1 MSENSTQTDDVSTN
15 ESGFDNAMDDAID
28 TLLDRAVEKGT
39 LSAIPD
45 EQEDFDSTLS
55 EEESTEELE
64 GEEEDHAEEDAD
76 DVDDDEDDATEED
89 EESEDDE
96 ESTQDE
102 EFDDAEEGELDL
114 EYLVPVKVDG
124 EESEVTIEELIK
136 GYQTNQSQTKKGQ
149 ELAEQAK
156 ELDAEREKSQIYQK
170 INDDLLKQQD
180 DRDLALLKSRKEI
193 MDKMAKD
200 GYVEGVDDD
209 LATLQYKYRSL
220 EDEYAKRKED
230 RNKITEKMIETREQE
245 YREAVKKQVEEFQKE
260 IKNLV
265 PDWSDKIAQDNYA
278 FAIEQGIPED
288 FVNTITSPVIAKFIN
303 DYRVLKTSASKGA
316 KKRKKA
322 PVKTVSAKKPVSKQN
337 KTKTKSADARKRL
350 VKGKG
355 TDKDLKILNDD
366 VYDSIFSNS
375 ELFN

>member
-1 MSENSTQTDDVSTN
+1 MSENSTQTDDVNTS
-15 ESGFDNAMDDAID
+15 ESGFDNPMDDAID
-28 TLLDRAVEKGT
+28 TLLDRAVERGT
-39 LSAIPD
+39 LTPALD
-45 EQEDFDSTLS
+45 ETEEVESIQEDD
-55 EEESTEELE
+55 ESTEELE
-64 GEEEDHAEEDAD
+64 GEDLDPAEEDAEN
-76 DVDDDEDDATEED
+76 VDDDEDDDATEEEDD
-89 EESEDDE
+89 EDE

-102 EFDDAEEGELDL
+102 ESDEIEDGELDL

-156 ELDAEREKSQIYQK
+156 QLETEKEKSQIFQK

-180 DRDLALLKSRKEI
+180 DRDLALLQSRKDV

-220 EDEYAKRKED
+220 EDEYNKRKAERSKVTD
-230 RNKITEKMIETREQE
+230 KMIEAQEEE
-245 YREAVKKQVEEFQKE
+245 YRKTAEKNVKIFQKE
-260 IKNLV
+260 IKTLI
-265 PDWSDKIAQDNYA
+265 PDWSDKMAQDNYA
-278 FAIEQGIPED
+278 FAVEQGIPEE
-288 FVNTITSPVIAKFIN
+288 FVNTIASPLIAKFIN
-303 DYRVLKTSASKGA
+303 DYRVLKTSASTGA

-337 KTKTKSADARKRL
+337 KVKTKSVDARKRIA
-350 VKGKG
+350 KGKG
-355 TDKDLKILNDD
+355 SDKDLKVLSDET
-366 VYDSIFSNS
+366 YDSIFDNS

>member
-1 MSENSTQTDDVSTN
+1 MSENSTQTDDVNTS
-15 ESGFDNAMDDAID
+15 ESGFDNPMDDAID
-28 TLLDRAVEKGT
+28 TLLDRAVDRGT
-39 LSAIPD
+39 LSPALD
-45 EQEDFDSTLS
+45 ETEEVESIQEDD
-55 EEESTEELE
+55 ESTEELE
-64 GEEEDHAEEDAD
+64 GEDLDPAEEDAE
-76 DVDDDEDDATEED
+76 DVDDDEDDDATEEEDD
-89 EESEDDE
+89 EDE

-102 EFDDAEEGELDL
+102 ESDEIEDGELDL

-156 ELDAEREKSQIYQK
+156 QLETEKEKSHIFQK
-170 INDDLLKQQD
+170 INEDLLKQQD
-180 DRDLALLKSRKEI
+180 DRDLALLQSRKDV

-220 EDEYAKRKED
+220 EDEYTKRKAERSKTTD
-230 RNKITEKMIETREQE
+230 KMIEAQEEE
-245 YREAVKKQVEEFQKE
+245 YRKTAEKNVKIFQKE
-260 IKNLV
+260 IKTLI
-265 PDWSDKIAQDNYA
+265 PDWSDKMAQDNYA
-278 FAIEQGIPED
+278 FAVEQGIPEE
-288 FVNTITSPVIAKFIN
+288 FVNTIASPLIAKFIN
-303 DYRVLKTSASKGA
+303 DYRVLKTSASTGA

-337 KTKTKSADARKRL
+337 KVKTKSIDARKRIA
-350 VKGKG
+350 KGKG
-355 TDKDLKILNDD
+355 SDKDLKVLSDET
-366 VYDSIFSNS
+366 YDSIFDNS

>member
-1 MSENSTQTDDVSTN
+1 MSENSTQTDDVNTS
-15 ESGFDNAMDDAID
+15 ESGFDNPMDDAID
-28 TLLDRAVEKGT
+28 TLLDRAVERGT
-39 LSAIPD
+39 LTPALDDTEEVESI
-45 EQEDFDSTLS
+45 QEDD
-55 EEESTEELE
+55 ESTEELE
-64 GEEEDHAEEDAD
+64 GEDLDPAEEDAEN
-76 DVDDDEDDATEED
+76 VDDDEDDDATEEEDD
-89 EESEDDE
+89 EDE

-102 EFDDAEEGELDL
+102 ESDEIEEGELDL

-156 ELDAEREKSQIYQK
+156 QLETEKDKSQIFQK
-170 INDDLLKQQD
+170 INEDLLKQQD
-180 DRDLALLKSRKEI
+180 DRDLALLQSRKQV

-220 EDEYAKRKED
+220 EDEYTKRKAERSKTTD
-230 RNKITEKMIETREQE
+230 KMIEAQEEE
-245 YREAVKKQVEEFQKE
+245 YRKTAEKNVKIFQKE
-260 IKNLV
+260 IKTLI
-265 PDWSDKIAQDNYA
+265 PDWSDKMAQDNYA
-278 FAIEQGIPED
+278 FAVEQGIPEE
-288 FVNTITSPVIAKFIN
+288 FVNTIASPLIAKFIN
-303 DYRVLKTSASKGA
+303 DYRVLKTSASTGA

-337 KTKTKSADARKRL
+337 KVKTKSVDARKRIA
-350 VKGKG
+350 KGKG
-355 TDKDLKILNDD
+355 SDKDLKVLSDET
-366 VYDSIFSNS
+366 YDSIFDNS

>member
-1 MSENSTQTDDVSTN
+1 MSENSTQTDDVNTS
-15 ESGFDNAMDDAID
+15 ESGFDNPMDDAID
-28 TLLDRAVEKGT
+28 TLLDRAVERGT
-39 LSAIPD
+39 LSPAFDNEEEVESI
-45 EQEDFDSTLS
+45 QEED
-55 EEESTEELE
+55 ESTEELE
-64 GEEEDHAEEDAD
+64 GEDLDPAEEDAEN
-76 DVDDDEDDATEED
+76 VDDDEDDDATEEEDD
-89 EESEDDE
+89 EDE

-102 EFDDAEEGELDL
+102 ESNEVEDGELDL

-156 ELDAEREKSQIYQK
+156 ELETEKEKSHVFQK
-170 INDDLLKQQD
+170 INEDLLKQQD
-180 DRDLALLKSRKEI
+180 DRDLALLQSRKDV

-200 GYVEGVDDD
+200 GFVEGVDDD

-220 EDEYAKRKED
+220 EDEYTKRKAE
-230 RNKITEKMIETREQE
+230 RSKTTEKMIETQE
-245 YREAVKKQVEEFQKE
+245 EEFRKTAEKNVKIFQKE
-260 IKNLV
+260 IKTLI
-265 PDWSDKIAQDNYA
+265 PDWSDKMAQDNYA
-278 FAIEQGIPED
+278 FAVEQGIPEE
-288 FVNTITSPVIAKFIN
+288 FVNTIASPLIAKFIN
-303 DYRVLKTSASKGA
+303 DYRVLKTSASAGA

-337 KTKTKSADARKRL
+337 RTKTKSVDARKRI

-355 TDKDLKILNDD
+355 TDKDLKVLNDD
-366 VYDSIFSNS
+366 VYDSIFDNS